1 MDINKLSNKII
12 GSAIEV
18 LKGLGPGL
26 LESIYEECLCYE
38 FDIRKIS
45 YDRQV
50 VLPVKYK
57 DKKFSGGYRLDI
69 LVEDSIILEFKAV
82 DNVEAI
88 HKAQLLAYLKL
99 SGIKLGLIINFNVPV
114 LKDGIVR
121 VVNELAE

>member
-18 LKGLGPGL
+18 HKGLGPGL